1 MIVVSFGI
9 YGVYDTSLGWQ

>member
-1 MIVVSFGI
+1 MIVVSFGV